1 MSNVGVET
9 GQVMFVIVV
18 SLLLVGLHALHGPA
32 GRLVTRT
39 IPYAIGGFA
48 AFWTLQRINAFL

>member
-1 MSNVGVET
+1 
-9 GQVMFVIVV
+9 MFVIVV